1 MYCFSCFGEAHGDFF
16 TRNNLFILNFTLKKK
31 INCNEKLFFKML
43 YLASG
48 AGAEGNSVPLGG
60 GGPRWDIW
68 ESFLCVQLC
77 GAAERQGLFACS
89 TPSAFS
95 LAALRPAFLWE
106 VEPEPWGCCRT
117 DVTTCHLSGLG
128 AQGEAWQG
136 AEGSLWCCRVN

>member
-60 GGPRWDIW
+60 GGPMWDIW

-77 GAAERQGLFACS
+77 GAAERQGCLPVQHLQPFPWLLSDLHSSGRWSQSPGDAAGQMSSLVTSLGWEPKGKLGREQRGACG
-89 TPSAFS
+89 
-95 LAALRPAFLWE
+95 AAE
-106 VEPEPWGCCRT
+106 
-117 DVTTCHLSGLG
+117 
-128 AQGEAWQG
+128 
-136 AEGSLWCCRVN
+136 